1 MASFGH
7 VAVGMLAG
15 RLHGGGGSGGAGPG
29 ATPALTRR
37 CSWATLIAFAVLAT
51 LPDAD
56 LLMLAL
62 GLPDH
67 GAVGHR
73 GASHSLVVAVVAG
86 LVGVLV
92 ARRIGWPPLR
102 TGVAAALAVASH
114 GLLDTLG
121 NGGRGIPL
129 LWPLSNA
136 RFVAPWRFLPDAP
149 RGLRLLSR
157 HGLFEVAL
165 EFVVFFPATVFA
177 VMPRLRARPQLVVIP
192 GAAANDGAVPAP
204 ASSPASAEIAIDE
217 PPPFDEGEPP
227 ARSSA

>member
-15 RLHGGGGSGGAGPG
+15 RLHGGGRNAGGGAG
-29 ATPALTRR
+29 ATVALNRR
-37 CSWATLIAFAVLAT
+37 CSWATLVVFAVLAM

-73 GASHSLVVAVVAG
+73 GASHSLMVAVVAG
-86 LVGVLV
+86 LIAALV

-102 TGVAAALAVASH
+102 TGIAATLAVASH

-129 LWPLSNA
+129 FWPLSNA
-136 RFVAPWRFLPDAP
+136 RFFAPWRLLPDAP

-177 VMPRLRARPQLVVIP
+177 VIPRLRARPQLVVIP
-192 GAAANDGAVPAP
+192 GG
-204 ASSPASAEIAIDE
+204 SPASGEIAIEE
-217 PPPFDEGEPP
+217 PPPFDEREPP